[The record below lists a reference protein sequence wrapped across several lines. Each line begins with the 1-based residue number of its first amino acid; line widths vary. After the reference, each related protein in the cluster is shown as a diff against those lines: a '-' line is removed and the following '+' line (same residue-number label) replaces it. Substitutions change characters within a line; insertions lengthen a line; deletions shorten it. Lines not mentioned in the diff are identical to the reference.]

1 MEGNYQVYARFVAI
15 LSVSTHQF
23 NGPNLQNGLQLA
35 QMGQNWP
42 YFQRSIILLAQIV
55 PNGLSF
61 VQNGPKWLKM
71 GQIAQL
77 IIIILSVFTYQ
88 FNGPKFAKMGF
99 K

>member
-1 MEGNYQVYARFVAI
+1 
-15 LSVSTHQF
+15 
-23 NGPNLQNGLQLA
+23 
-35 QMGQNWP
+35 MGQNLQKWA
-42 YFQRSIILLAQIV
+42 SIR
-55 PNGLSF
+55 PNGSKWAIFSEIHNTICTIGSHLF
-61 VQNGPKWLKM
+61 KMGLNWPKWLKM